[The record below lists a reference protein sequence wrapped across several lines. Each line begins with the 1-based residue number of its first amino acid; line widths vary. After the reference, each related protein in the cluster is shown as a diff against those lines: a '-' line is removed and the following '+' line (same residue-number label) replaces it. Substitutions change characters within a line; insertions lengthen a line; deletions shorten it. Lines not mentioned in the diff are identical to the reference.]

1 VDRNESSVAGT
12 SPIAVIVAMEA
23 ELRHFFARAPVVR
36 EVHDGIWLDRWVEIG
51 GKPAVVVRS
60 GMGVAVAAAATERV
74 IDAHS
79 PTAILNYGCAGA
91 HRRDVMPG
99 DVVIGERY
107 VNHTRVQIL
116 PTGEER
122 YVGMQYDVSG
132 EPFVSADLAADPHL
146 LQVTKAVAATYQP
159 DPWPRD
165 LFWPETVPYRSPVI
179 HAGTVVSADI
189 WTQSHE
195 RLDVLHGRHSS
206 LCEDME
212 TASVA
217 QICALHGVPFVA
229 IKDISNSEYHRASD
243 IAEFAD
249 FPTAEVGKRAA
260 GLALR
265 VIEELVKSPEGG
277 PPG

>member
-1 VDRNESSVAGT
+1 MDR
-12 SPIAVIVAMEA
+12 PIAVVVAMEA

-36 EVHDGIWLDRWVEIG
+36 ESSDGIWQDRWVEIAG
-51 GKPAVVVRS
+51 QPVVVVRS

-74 IDAHS
+74 IDTHS
-79 PTAILNYGCAGA
+79 PTAIVNYGCAGA
-91 HRRDVMPG
+91 HHRDIMPG

-107 VNHTRVQIL
+107 VNHSRLQIL

-122 YVGMQYDVSG
+122 YVGFKYEVSG
-132 EPFVSADLAADPHL
+132 EYFEAADLAADPHL
-146 LQVTKAVAATYQP
+146 LEVTKAAAATYEP
-159 DPWPRD
+159 EPWPRD
-165 LFWPETVPYRSPVI
+165 LLWPETVSYRHPKI
-179 HAGTVVSADI
+179 HSGTVVSADI
-189 WTQSHE
+189 WTQAHD
-195 RLDVLHGRHSS
+195 RLDVLHGRHAS

-217 QICALHGVPFVA
+217 QICALHGVPFVS

-243 IAEFAD
+243 LTEFGD

-265 VIEELVKSPEGG
+265 VVEAVVREQS
-277 PPG
+277 

>member
-1 VDRNESSVAGT
+1 MIGT
-12 SPIAVIVAMEA
+12 IAVVVAMEA

-36 EVHDGIWLDRWVEIG
+36 EERDGIWLDRWVEIG
-51 GKPAVVVRS
+51 DRPVVVVRS

-79 PTAILNYGCAGA
+79 PTVVLNYGCAGA

-99 DVVIGERY
+99 DIVIGERY

-122 YVGMQYDVSG
+122 YVGMHYEVSG
-132 EPFVSADLAADPHL
+132 EPFVAADLAADPRL
-146 LQVTKAVAATYQP
+146 LELAKAAAKDYRP
-159 DPWPRD
+159 EPWPRD
-165 LFWPETVPYRSPVI
+165 LFWPETVPYRPPVI
-179 HAGTVVSADI
+179 HSGTVVSADI
-189 WTQSHE
+189 WTQSHD
-195 RLDVLHGRHSS
+195 RLDVLHGRHGS

-212 TASVA
+212 TASDA
-217 QICALHGVPFVA
+217 QVCALHGVPFLG

-260 GLALR
+260 GLTLR
-265 VIEELVKSPEGG
+265 VIEALVKGG
-277 PPG
+277 

>member
-1 VDRNESSVAGT
+1 MAG
-12 SPIAVIVAMEA
+12 PIAVVVAMEA
-23 ELRHFFARAPVVR
+23 ELKHFFAQVPVVR
-36 EVHDGIWLDRWVEIG
+36 ESQDGIWQDRWVEIDG
-51 GKPAVVVRS
+51 QPVVVVRS

-74 IDAHS
+74 INAHS
-79 PTAILNYGCAGA
+79 PIAVVNYGCAGA
-91 HRRDVMPG
+91 HRRDIMPG
-99 DVVIGERY
+99 DLVIGERY

-122 YVGMQYDVSG
+122 YVGFLYEVSG
-132 EPFVSADLAADPHL
+132 EPFVAADLAADPHL
-146 LQVTKAVAATYQP
+146 LEIAKSTATSYEP

-165 LFWPETVPYRSPVI
+165 LFWPESVPYRPPKI
-179 HAGTVVSADI
+179 HSGTVVSADI

-195 RLDVLHGRHSS
+195 RLDVLHGRHTS

-212 TASVA
+212 TASDA
-217 QICALHGVPFVA
+217 QVCALHGVPFLG

-243 IAEFAD
+243 IAAFAD

-265 VIEELVKSPEGG
+265 VIRELVREGRS
-277 PPG
+277 

>member
-1 VDRNESSVAGT
+1 LSVGA
-12 SPIAVIVAMEA
+12 PIAVVVAMEA

-36 EVHDGIWLDRWVEIG
+36 ESRDGIWLDRWVEIG
-51 GKPAVVVRS
+51 GQPVVVVRS

-79 PTAILNYGCAGA
+79 PTAVVNYGCAGA

-122 YVGMQYDVSG
+122 YVGMKYEVSG
-132 EPFVSADLAADPHL
+132 EPFVAADLAADPHL
-146 LQVTKAVAATYQP
+146 LEVTRSVAATSRP
-159 DPWPRD
+159 EPWPRD
-165 LFWPETVPYRSPVI
+165 LFWPEAVPYRPPVI
-179 HAGTVVSADI
+179 HSGTVVSADI
-189 WTQSHE
+189 WTQSHD
-195 RLDVLHGRHSS
+195 RLDVLHGRHGS

-217 QICALHGVPFVA
+217 QICALHGVPFVS

-249 FPTAEVGKRAA
+249 FPTAEVGRRAA
-260 GLALR
+260 GLALG
-265 VIEELVKSPEGG
+265 VIEELVKAGAG
-277 PPG
+277 